1 MQKIYDSG
9 KARPAGEAA
18 EELATLLSGLSAA
31 PAARKWSVKEATA
44 ARIRPG
50 STVPSRPASL
60 SGSPWIKRIRTLDD
74 VRIRLTEEQLAEF
87 RGLMLA
93 AFDKVSRTSLQT
105 LPPEPPLCCFLVG
118 LLC

>member
-18 EELATLLSGLSAA
+18 EELVTLLSGLSAA

-44 ARIRPG
+44 ARIRPS
-50 STVPSRPASL
+50 STVPRPAPL

-93 AFDKVSRTSLQT
+93 AFDKVRNPSLQT
-105 LPPEPPLCCFLVG
+105 LPPPPLCCLLVC
-118 LLC
+118 LLG